1 MVLIVNR
8 TVISNCAVVTYRKST
23 GMATGDG
30 KEVWHR
36 QEEDMNVQHR

>member
-1 MVLIVNR
+1 MVPIVNR
-8 TVISNCAVVTYRKST
+8 TVIRNSAVVTYRNST

-36 QEEDMNVQHR
+36 EGEEMNV